1 MLDGILE
8 PLYLL
13 LLVVP
18 IVFAVGSGLVKW
30 WREATAAPADVSGS
44 NEGPAGIEV
53 LGVSPEGQEYRLRLT
68 NDGPGPARDV
78 HVYVQNTP
86 IPMHRGGASAEPHP
100 VPEVQSGESFSFRY
114 APGRGQQRDRI
125 VVRVEWDD
133 ASGGGVQQTAVR
145 VP

>member
-1 MLDGILE
+1 MLDGVLD

-18 IVFAVGSGLVKW
+18 IVFAVGKGVAKW
-30 WREATAAPADVSGS
+30 WRETARDPASLSGGDG
-44 NEGPAGIEV
+44 EPAEIEV
-53 LGVSPEGQEYRLRLT
+53 LGAQPEGRQYRLRLANT
-68 NDGPGPARDV
+68 GAGPAHDV

-86 IPMHRGGASAEPHP
+86 IPMHRGGASAETHP
-100 VPEVQSGESFSFRY
+100 VPVVQGGESFSFRY
-114 APGRGQQRDRI
+114 ASGGGQQRDRI

-133 ASGGGVQQTAVR
+133 ASGGDVQQTAVR